1 MPPHVA
7 FQFFPFAVI
16 PDTRDITLPGDTPI
30 GMEIWVQELAVDLF
44 SGAGNFSNPV
54 KLVIE

>member
-1 MPPHVA
+1 MSAGEVPE
-7 FQFFPFAVI
+7 
-16 PDTRDITLPGDTPI
+16 PDVLRVFLAQSSIGDAPI

-54 KLVIE
+54 KLIIE

>member
-7 FQFFPFAVI
+7 GQFFPFAVI
-16 PDTRDITLPGDTPI
+16 PDTRDITLPGDAPI

-54 KLVIE
+54 KLVVE